1 MSKVTHLTPKL
12 AIDPVLLNRKLDD
25 NLSIERQN
33 LYKEELDKIKN
44 LHFNKRGLMPL
55 VDEQKM
61 AQVMTNSE
69 DLIRLIKDNSF
80 EHYFT
85 GNVWIED
92 KIMDSYQL
100 EAREILQYEEDLVG
114 HFKSSDLRED
124 PILRAHAQISIKE
137 VVKPKVLA
145 FLASNYIRLSL
156 KSQLD
161 ISKERVSKYC
171 LTFKNYWKKIKSILQ
186 LM

>member
-1 MSKVTHLTPKL
+1 
-12 AIDPVLLNRKLDD
+12 
-25 NLSIERQN
+25 
-33 LYKEELDKIKN
+33 
-44 LHFNKRGLMPL
+44 
-55 VDEQKM
+55 
-61 AQVMTNSE
+61 
-69 DLIRLIKDNSF
+69 
-80 EHYFT
+80 
-85 GNVWIED
+85 VWIED

-156 KSQLD
+156 KNQLD
-161 ISKERVSKYC
+161 ISKERVSKFC
-171 LTFKNYWKKIKSILQ
+171 LIFKNYWRKIKSILQ